1 MPEQPYIAVV
11 CPLEGKTDRK
21 NRTPDAER
29 KWRKRHGLPPVRGQ
43 GKRGPGKEPR
53 ADRQEVARA
62 VAGVLVDNPIAPAT
76 ILAQLAGL
84 IREDADE
91 KEREAVVAR
100 VRRALKDLQQMP
112 GLAGDEALAEAVR
125 QAFAKREEEKERR
138 RQEREREAA
147 EASASQ
153 YDEDIQWLM
162 EQQAIHAIEMSKGTK
177 IGGMDLLKWAGSAYE
192 LDSSRNKYIC
202 TLDPT
207 SRPADLPL
215 MISTLGNIP
224 VASGFKKG
232 KGGGKK
238 AVDFT

>member
-1 MPEQPYIAVV
+1 M
-11 CPLEGKTDRK
+11 
-21 NRTPDAER
+21 
-29 KWRKRHGLPPVRGQ
+29 
-43 GKRGPGKEPR
+43 
-53 ADRQEVARA
+53 DRQEVARA
-62 VAGVLVDNPIAPAT
+62 VARVIVDNPTAPAT
-76 ILAQLAGL
+76 ILAELAGL
-84 IREDADE
+84 IREGADE
-91 KEREAVVAR
+91 KERRVTGER

-112 GLAGDEALAEAVR
+112 GLAGDEALAEKVR

-177 IGGMDLLKWAGSAYE
+177 IGEMDLLKWAGSAYK
-192 LDSSRNKYIC
+192 LDRSRNKYTY
-202 TLDPT
+202 TLEPT

-215 MISTLGNIP
+215 IISTLGNIP
-224 VASGFKKG
+224 AASGFKKG

-238 AVDFT
+238 PLLP